1 MLNIDNNKIAKKIEE
16 LIKAKI
22 KEKGLIKTGRLYNSI
37 KVSTSNDVGFKI
49 EAEDYYESLD
59 IEHNISKEVFES
71 AELNDFIQKEFLEAI
86 ERNIK

>member
-22 KEKGLIKTGRLYNSI
+22 KEKGLIKTGKLYNSI
-37 KVSTSNDVGFKI
+37 KVMSSNGGGFKI

>member
-37 KVSTSNDVGFKI
+37 KVSTYNDVGFKI

>member
-22 KEKGLIKTGRLYNSI
+22 KEKGLIKTGKLYNSI
-37 KVSTSNDVGFKI
+37 KVMSSNSGGFKI
-49 EAEDYYESLD
+49 EAEDYYEALD
-59 IEHNISKEVFES
+59 IKHNISKEVFES

>member
-1 MLNIDNNKIAKKIEE
+1 MLNIDNNKIAKKIEQ

-22 KEKGLIKTGRLYNSI
+22 KEKGLIKTGKLYNSI
-37 KVSTSNDVGFKI
+37 KVSTSLNGGFKI
-49 EAEDYYESLD
+49 EAEDYYEALD
-59 IEHNISKEVFES
+59 IEYNISKEVFES